1 MTCVGLSHIGFRC
14 SCWFRGSADSHE
26 QLSHKKLIDHQNQM
40 HASRPAP
47 WKILLA
53 FAIIYLVWGST
64 YLAIRVGVREMPPF
78 LMAGL
83 RFTIAGLALY
93 IWMRLTGVPSPNW
106 REWRAATILGA
117 LMFLM
122 DYACLFWAEQRV
134 PSGVSAVILAAIPV
148 CITLLEI
155 IFLRTQ
161 RLTVRLA
168 LGLAVG
174 IVGVVVL
181 MNPSSSLGEAPL
193 HRGGAIALLV
203 ACCGWSIGT
212 IVSRRLVLPES
223 KAMSAAAQMFSG
235 GVQLLLLAAV
245 AGEFAHFHARDV
257 SRTAWFSLI
266 YLIIAGSIVGYTAY
280 VWLLHYESPTKVGT
294 YAYVNPVVA
303 VIVGTS
309 LGGET
314 IGRRT
319 MLGTALI
326 LISVVA
332 ITTMRAKK
340 VKAATKQESAEA
352 AVRTA
357 AD

>member
-1 MTCVGLSHIGFRC
+1 
-14 SCWFRGSADSHE
+14 
-26 QLSHKKLIDHQNQM
+26 M

-53 FAIIYLVWGST
+53 FTIIYLVWGST

-83 RFTIAGLALY
+83 RFTVAGLALY
-93 IWMRLTGVPSPNW
+93 VWKRLTGVRSPSW
-106 REWRAATILGA
+106 REWRAATLLGA

-168 LGLAVG
+168 VGLAVG
-174 IVGVVVL
+174 ILGVVVL

-193 HRGGAIALLV
+193 DRAGAIALLV

-212 IVSRRLVLPES
+212 IRNTRP
-223 KAMSAAAQMFSG
+223 AG
-235 GVQLLLLAAV
+235 QLLPRGQ
-245 AGEFAHFHARDV
+245 AGPRL
-257 SRTAWFSLI
+257 RMMK
-266 YLIIAGSIVGYTAY
+266 GSSGQP
-280 VWLLHYESPTKVGT
+280 LPQFRP
-294 YAYVNPVVA
+294 PVPMP
-303 VIVGTS
+303 
-309 LGGET
+309 GGP
-314 IGRRT
+314 
-319 MLGTALI
+319 
-326 LISVVA
+326 
-332 ITTMRAKK
+332 
-340 VKAATKQESAEA
+340 
-352 AVRTA
+352 
-357 AD
+357 